1 MRKST
6 HAATGLTS
14 SLLISKVFVLN
25 PLYALAYG
33 LIYSLLPDADTGY
46 SFINKYL
53 IRVKWLRNKYMSLYY
68 VIVSAF
74 LFGCYYYTQSKL
86 FLIIGIM
93 TTLLVIG
100 KHRTFYHS
108 LLILIPHC
116 ILLHILNV
124 SVDYQALAVFSYIT
138 HLVLDMFNPSGV
150 MLFYPL
156 SSRVYRFPI
165 TINSKSWISK
175 VVEWILTATMLC
187 YTGYVF
193 LFPLL

>member
-6 HAATGLTS
+6 HAATGLTC
-14 SLLISKVFVLN
+14 SLLISKEFVLN

-33 LIYSLLPDADTGY
+33 IIYSLLPDADTGN

-53 IRVKWLRNKYMSLYY
+53 IRVKWLRNKYMILYY
-68 VIVSAF
+68 VIVSAI

-86 FLIIGIM
+86 FLIVGIL
-93 TTLLVIG
+93 TTLVVTG
-100 KHRTFYHS
+100 HRTFYHS
-108 LLILIPHC
+108 LFILIPHC
-116 ILLHILNV
+116 ILLIMLNV
-124 SVDYQALAVFSYIT
+124 VVEYQALAVFSYIS

-150 MLFYPL
+150 MLFFPI
-156 SSRVYRFPI
+156 SSKVYRFPI
-165 TINSKSWISK
+165 TINSNSWISK
-175 VVEWILTATMLC
+175 AVEWILTVTMLG